1 MLQNSFI
8 WRVMRRVNQ
17 RVVRAY
23 ATQNNLSRPVLLLTT
38 TGRRSGMPRVA
49 PLQYEEI
56 DGTIYLAA
64 ARGQKADWFRNI
76 VAHPQ
81 VQIQIGTRTFSATAE
96 PTTDTTHIA
105 DFLETRRTR
114 HPQMI
119 GAMLLLHGLSP
130 RVDRQALEKLAQE
143 LALVALHPREQNR
156 FAGYADSPAH

>member
-38 TGRRSGMPRVA
+38 TGRRSGLPRVT
-49 PLQYEEI
+49 PLQYEAI
-56 DGTIYLAA
+56 DGTIYVAA

-81 VQIQIGTRTFSATAE
+81 VEIQIGTRRFRARAE
-96 PTTDTTHIA
+96 PIA
-105 DFLETRRTR
+105 DPSRIAEFLETRRTR

-119 GAMLLLHGLSP
+119 GAMLLLHGWSP
-130 RVDRQALEKLAQE
+130 RADRQALEKLAQE
-143 LALVALHPREQNR
+143 LALVALHPREQN
-156 FAGYADSPAH
+156 

>member
-38 TGRRSGMPRVA
+38 TGRRSGMPRVT

-64 ARGQKADWFRNI
+64 ARGQ
-76 VAHPQ
+76 
-81 VQIQIGTRTFSATAE
+81 
-96 PTTDTTHIA
+96 
-105 DFLETRRTR
+105 
-114 HPQMI
+114 
-119 GAMLLLHGLSP
+119 
-130 RVDRQALEKLAQE
+130 
-143 LALVALHPREQNR
+143 
-156 FAGYADSPAH
+156 